1 MGLYV
6 NMITPAKGETEW
18 GRHMSELDLD
28 DIRRRMDGSLSSL
41 KTEFMGLRAG
51 RASTGMLEPIMVDA
65 YGSKMPI
72 SQVGNISAPE
82 PRLLTVT
89 VWDASLT
96 AAVEKSIRESD
107 LGLNPMAEGTLIRV
121 PIPDL
126 SEERRRDMV
135 KVAGRYAEAARVSV
149 RNVRR
154 DGIETARKMEKDS
167 LISEDE
173 LRGLEADIQ
182 KLTDDH
188 VKMIDDALSNKEKEI
203 TQV

>member
-1 MGLYV
+1 M
-6 NMITPAKGETEW
+6 NGEW
-18 GRHMSELDLD
+18 HMSDLDLD
-28 DIRRRMDGSLSSL
+28 DIKRRMEGSLNSL

-72 SQVGNISAPE
+72 TQVGNISAPE

-96 AAVEKSIRESD
+96 SAVEKAIRDSD

-154 DGIETARKMEKDS
+154 DGIESARKMQKES

-173 LRGLEADIQ
+173 LRDLETDIQ

-188 VKMIDDALSNKEKEI
+188 VKMIDDALANKEREI

>member
-1 MGLYV
+1 MAEV
-6 NMITPAKGETEW
+6 
-18 GRHMSELDLD
+18 DLD
-28 DIRRRMDGSLSSL
+28 DIKRRMDGSLNSL

-65 YGSKMPI
+65 YGAKIPI
-72 SQVGNISAPE
+72 TQVGNISAPE

-96 AAVEKSIRESD
+96 AAVEKAIRESD

-154 DGIETARKMEKDS
+154 DGIEAARKMEKDS

-173 LRGLEADIQ
+173 RHDLETDIQ

-188 VKMIDDALSNKEKEI
+188 VKLIDETLANKEKEI

>member
-1 MGLYV
+1 MPTKLA
-6 NMITPAKGETEW
+6 NGEWYMAEV
-18 GRHMSELDLD
+18 DLD
-28 DIRRRMDGSLSSL
+28 DIKRRMDGSLNSL

-72 SQVGNISAPE
+72 TQVGNISAPE

-96 AAVEKSIRESD
+96 AAVEKAIRESD

-154 DGIETARKMEKDS
+154 DGIEAARKMEKDS

-173 LRGLEADIQ
+173 RHDLETDIQ

-188 VKMIDDALSNKEKEI
+188 VKLIDETLANKEKEI

>member
-1 MGLYV
+1 MDP
-6 NMITPAKGETEW
+6 NGEW
-18 GRHMSELDLD
+18 QMSDVDLD
-28 DIRRRMDGSLSSL
+28 DIQRRMEGSLNSL
-41 KTEFMGLRAG
+41 RTEFMGLRAG
-51 RASTGMLEPIMVDA
+51 RASTGMLEPLMVEA

-72 SQVGNISAPE
+72 TQVGNISAPE
-82 PRLLTVT
+82 SRLLTVT

-96 AAVEKSIRESD
+96 ASVEKAIRESD

-154 DGIETARKMEKDS
+154 DGIESARKMEKDS

-173 LRGLEADIQ
+173 RRDFENDIQ

-188 VKMIDDALSNKEKEI
+188 VKMIDDALANKEKEI

>member
-1 MGLYV
+1 
-6 NMITPAKGETEW
+6 
-18 GRHMSELDLD
+18 MSDVDLD
-28 DIRRRMDGSLSSL
+28 DIKRRMEGSLSSL

-51 RASTGMLEPIMVDA
+51 RASTGMLEPVMVDA
-65 YGSKMPI
+65 YGSKMPM

-96 AAVEKSIRESD
+96 SSVEKAIRESD

-135 KVAGRYAEAARVSV
+135 KVASRYAEAARVSV

-154 DGIETARKMEKDS
+154 DGIETARKIQKES

-173 LRGLEADIQ
+173 LRDLEGDIQ
-182 KLTDDH
+182 KLTDEH
-188 VKMIDDALSNKEKEI
+188 VKLIDDSLANKEKEI

>member
-1 MGLYV
+1 
-6 NMITPAKGETEW
+6 
-18 GRHMSELDLD
+18 MSALDLD
-28 DIRRRMDGSLSSL
+28 DIKRRMEGSLNSL

-51 RASTGMLEPIMVDA
+51 RASAAMLEPIMVEA
-65 YGSKMPI
+65 YGSKMPMN
-72 SQVGNISAPE
+72 QVGNISVPE

-89 VWDASLT
+89 VWDAGLT
-96 AAVEKSIRESD
+96 SSVEKAIRESD

-126 SEERRRDMV
+126 SEERRKDMV
-135 KVAGRYAEAARVSV
+135 KVAGRYAEAARVAV

-154 DGIETARKMEKDS
+154 DGIEAARKLEKDS
-167 LISEDE
+167 EISEDE
-173 LRGLEADIQ
+173 RHDLEMDIQ

-188 VKMIDDALSNKEKEI
+188 VKQIDDALSNKETEI

>member
-1 MGLYV
+1 MDP
-6 NMITPAKGETEW
+6 NGEW
-18 GRHMSELDLD
+18 QMSDVDLD
-28 DIRRRMDGSLSSL
+28 DIQRRMEGSLNSL
-41 KTEFMGLRAG
+41 RTEFMGLRAG
-51 RASTGMLEPIMVDA
+51 RASTGMLEPLMVEA

-72 SQVGNISAPE
+72 TQVGNISAPE

-96 AAVEKSIRESD
+96 ASVEKAIRESD

-154 DGIETARKMEKDS
+154 DGIESARKMEKDS

-173 LRGLEADIQ
+173 RRDFENDIQ

-188 VKMIDDALSNKEKEI
+188 VKMIDDALANKEKEI

>member
-1 MGLYV
+1 
-6 NMITPAKGETEW
+6 
-18 GRHMSELDLD
+18 MSDVDLD
-28 DIRRRMDGSLSSL
+28 DIKRRMEGSLSSL

-51 RASTGMLEPIMVDA
+51 RASTGMLEPVMVDA
-65 YGSKMPI
+65 YGSKMPM

-82 PRLLTVT
+82 PRLLAVT

-96 AAVEKSIRESD
+96 ASVEKAIRDSD

-135 KVAGRYAEAARVSV
+135 KVASRYAEAARVSV

-154 DGIETARKMEKDS
+154 DGIETARKMQKES

-173 LRGLEADIQ
+173 LRDLEGDIQ
-182 KLTDDH
+182 KLTDEH
-188 VKMIDDALSNKEKEI
+188 VKLIDDSLANKEREI

>member
-1 MGLYV
+1 
-6 NMITPAKGETEW
+6 
-18 GRHMSELDLD
+18 MSDVDLD
-28 DIRRRMDGSLSSL
+28 DIKRRMEGSLNSL

-65 YGSKMPI
+65 YGSKMPMT
-72 SQVGNISAPE
+72 QVGNVSAPE

-96 AAVEKSIRESD
+96 SAVEKAIRESD

-126 SEERRRDMV
+126 SEERRKDMV

-154 DGIETARKMEKDS
+154 DGIEAARKLEKDS
-167 LISEDE
+167 AISEDE
-173 LRGLEADIQ
+173 RRDLETSIQ

-188 VKMIDDALSNKEKEI
+188 VKLIDDTLANKEKEI